1 MQVPFAEWLPDLPDH
16 ANPGSTQA
24 KNVYPAVNSYRPW
37 RDIVNAS
44 ANGLD
49 ARCQGAGAFKSDSG
63 TVSVFAGDNTKL
75 YKFVSNAFVDASGS
89 TTFACPVDSYWDFIK
104 FGEAVIAFN
113 GEDTTQAWDL
123 DSSTDFANLAGSPPI
138 FKHAAVIGNFI
149 VTGNQPTEQNKVA
162 WASVNSSTAWVPG
175 VNQSDTETLP
185 EGGAITG
192 MTGGQYGLIFQ
203 ENRITR
209 MDYRGGNVI
218 FSFRRIEDN
227 RGAVQGKS
235 VVKVGNLVYFLSE
248 DGFYVTDGNTSTP
261 IGNGKVDR
269 FFFNDLKIALRE
281 RVRASVDHENKLV
294 CWSYPSATG
303 TNSGTQND
311 KVIIYH
317 YESNR
322 WSLIEIDHEIIFDY
336 ISPGYT
342 LEELDNYPSS
352 SANNI
357 DAISIS
363 LDSAFWSGGLRSFG
377 VFGIT
382 HFLGAFQGNTLKAE
396 IGTGETEIFPMN
408 RSLVTHVRP
417 IVDTDSAT
425 GSLTFRNRVADTN
438 FTTVENTMHS
448 TGTIP
453 FHKSARYFKFN
464 LQVPAS
470 TTWNDAQGIDIEAIK
485 EGYR

>member
-63 TVSVFAGDNTKL
+63 VVSVFAGDNTKL

-89 TTFACPVDSYWDFIK
+89 TTFTCPVDSYWDFIK

-113 GEDTTQAWDL
+113 GTDTTQAWDL

-138 FKHAAVIGNFI
+138 FRHAAVIGNFI

-342 LEELDNYPSS
+342 LEELDDYPSS

-357 DAISIS
+357 DAINIS

-377 VFGIT
+377 VFGTT

>member
-24 KNVYPAVNSYRPW
+24 KNVYRAVNSYRPW

-44 ANGLD
+44 ANALD
-49 ARCQGAGAFKSDSG
+49 ARCQGASAFKSDSG

-75 YKFVSNAFVDASGS
+75 YKFISNAFVDASGS

-113 GEDTTQAWDL
+113 GTDTTQAWDL

-149 VTGNQPTEQNKVA
+149 VTGNQPTAQNKVA

-269 FFFNDLKIALRE
+269 FFFNDLKVALRE

-303 TNSGTQND
+303 TNSGIQND

-342 LEELDNYPSS
+342 LEELDDYPSS

-357 DAISIS
+357 DAIDIS
-363 LDSAFWSGGLRSFG
+363 LDSAFWLGGLRSFG
-377 VFGIT
+377 VFGTT

>member
-44 ANGLD
+44 SNGLD
-49 ARCQGAGAFKSDSG
+49 ARCQGASAFKSDSG
-63 TVSVFAGDNTKL
+63 VVSVFAGDNTKL

-89 TTFACPVDSYWDFIK
+89 TTFTCPVDSYWDFIK

-113 GEDTTQAWDL
+113 GTDTTQAWDL

-303 TNSGTQND
+303 TNSGIQND

-322 WSLIEIDHEIIFDY
+322 WSLIELDHEIIFDY

-342 LEELDNYPSS
+342 LEELDDYPSS

-357 DAISIS
+357 DAINIS
-363 LDSAFWSGGLRSFG
+363 LDSAVWSGGLRSFG

-438 FTTVENTMHS
+438 FTTVENTMHN